1 MIHSMT
7 GFGRSNAEVEGTRF
21 DVEVRSVNHRHLD
34 VRVKVPKAY
43 NTLEAEVRSQVQGR
57 LDRGKVDLSVVN
69 PSGSAAATKVKIDTE
84 VATQYIEVGKEFEER
99 YGLSVGLDV
108 SSLFLLPGVSR
119 TVEVEIPE
127 EEVRTAVLAAVD
139 QALSALEVM
148 RAAEGKNLERDVRE
162 RLQRIEELADG
173 LEARSGE
180 VMQTVKERLT
190 ARAKELTE
198 EVGGLDEARLHQE
211 VVMAADKL
219 DVVEEI
225 VRLRSHV
232 GQFVSI
238 LDETRRGCPGGRRL
252 DFLLQEMGREANTIG
267 SKANDA
273 SMAHSVVE
281 LKTELER
288 IREQVQ
294 NIE

>member
-7 GFGRSNAEVEGTRF
+7 GFGRSSAEVAGTRF

-34 VRVKVPKAY
+34 VRVKIPKAY
-43 NTLEAEVRSQVQGR
+43 NALEADVRSQVQGR
-57 LDRGKVDLSVVN
+57 LDRGKVDLSIVN
-69 PSGSAAATKVKIDTE
+69 PSGSAVATQVQIDTE
-84 VATQYIEVGKEFEER
+84 VATQYVEVGKELEER
-99 YGLSVGLDV
+99 YDLSAGLDV

-139 QALSALEVM
+139 QALIALEVM
-148 RAAEGKNLERDVRE
+148 RAAEGENLERDVRE
-162 RLQRIEELADG
+162 RLQSIEGLADA
-173 LEARSGE
+173 LEARSGD
-180 VMQTVKERLT
+180 VMLAVQERLT

-198 EVGGLDEARLHQE
+198 EVGGLDDARLHQE

-219 DVVEEI
+219 DVVEEV

-232 GQFVSI
+232 GQFLSI
-238 LDETRRGCPGGRRL
+238 LEETQRGCPGGRRL